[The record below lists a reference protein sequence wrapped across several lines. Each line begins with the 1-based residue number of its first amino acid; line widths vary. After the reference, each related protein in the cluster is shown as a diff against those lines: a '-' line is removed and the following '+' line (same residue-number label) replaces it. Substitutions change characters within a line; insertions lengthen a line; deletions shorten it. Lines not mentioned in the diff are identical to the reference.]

1 MKMWGK
7 IWKNNHLMRDVVVSE
22 DSDDTRTHKVFHLLQ
37 EICLAF
43 DLSQPIWLDSG
54 IREFKK
60 QKRVRFT
67 KDCFID
73 DIDFDYLEMM
83 ILEE

>member
-7 IWKNNHLMRDVVVSE
+7 IWKNNHLLRDVVVSE

-60 QKRVRFT
+60 HKRVRFT